1 MSWKSATRTA
11 LIGTLVVGVAVVV
24 LLLPGEFLLTPGL
37 ISGNL
42 PAVAGVVSAFTLSIF
57 GKSILSELRD

>member
-1 MSWKSATRTA
+1 MSWESATRRA
-11 LIGTLVVGVAVVV
+11 LIGTLVVGVAVVGV
-24 LLLPGEFLLTPGL
+24 LLPVEFLLDPRI

-42 PAVAGVVSAFTLSIF
+42 PAVVGVVTGLTLSIF

>member
-1 MSWKSATRTA
+1 MNWESATRTA

-24 LLLPGEFLLTPGL
+24 VLLPVEFLLEPKI

-42 PAVAGVVSAFTLSIF
+42 PAVAGVVTGFTLSIF